1 MYTCIHRGAPGAA
14 AATSSSEQLASED
27 STISAPTAAAPR
39 AVAVS
44 PSPWASRCTA
54 VGAMTTGELTAV
66 PSNVVDRSTPAMPAS
81 TLGWSCQ
88 RAHASIFPAKSRS
101 SSAPPAK

>member
-1 MYTCIHRGAPGAA
+1 MYTCIHRGAPGAT

-27 STISAPTAAAPR
+27 NTISAPTAAAPR
-39 AVAVS
+39 PVAIS
-44 PSPWASRCTA
+44 PSSWARRCTA
-54 VGAMTTGELTAV
+54 VGAITTGELTAV
-66 PSNVVDRSTPAMPAS
+66 PSNVVARSTPDTPAS

-88 RAHASIFPAKSRS
+88 RAHASTFPTKSRS